1 MQNHVFGIVVSY
13 LQRRLVIRV
22 HLDYGIW
29 YLIMEFNNFIHF
41 LGYTKSPGWENKPL
55 LLVPVQLHL
64 TTYTAMLPVG
74 GAYSALCQ
82 CICSSFEVC
91 FDLQPQRSRAVA
103 KAALRQENTPSCRD
117 EDEEDETTLML
128 WLDWR
133 VWIFEIKPSSSYCL
147 NELLLWAAGANNVS
161 TVRLPMQISHALL
174 LSDTIS
180 ASLHYHCLGQSSS
193 AHIHTYIWNTQSS
206 IL

>member
-41 LGYTKSPGWENKPL
+41 LGYTKSPGLENKPL

-147 NELLLWAAGANNVS
+147 NEL
-161 TVRLPMQISHALL
+161 
-174 LSDTIS
+174 
-180 ASLHYHCLGQSSS
+180 
-193 AHIHTYIWNTQSS
+193 
-206 IL
+206 